1 MTSDSI
7 DMDNKT
13 AGDESYRES
22 IDLEF
27 YRKMVKQLCAI
38 RRYKSALFWAEK
50 VCCLTENDPKDV
62 YYQAQCMF
70 YMKDYLRAAHLIR
83 LHKLETSNVACYSL
97 ALESLYEAK
106 AFNEALSIMNSVD
119 IDYLMASLIN
129 PPMEGAKPECY
140 GFQYFD
146 DSGKNVSKR
155 LNFLQCNL
163 LTHLTKLNFTNAGT
177 DGFSKFC

>member
-1 MTSDSI
+1 MASDTI
-7 DMDNKT
+7 DMHNKT
-13 AGDESYRES
+13 PNNELYKES

-50 VCCLTENDPKDV
+50 VCCLTENDPTDV

-70 YMKDYLRAAHLIR
+70 LMKDYHRAAHLIR
-83 LHKLETSNVACYSL
+83 LHKLETTNVACYSL
-97 ALESLYEAK
+97 LLESLYEAK
-106 AFNEALSIMNSVD
+106 AFNEALSIINSVD

-129 PPMEGAKPECY
+129 PPIEGAKPECY
-140 GFQYFD
+140 GFQYCD

-155 LNFLQCNL
+155 KN
-163 LTHLTKLNFTNAGT
+163 
-177 DGFSKFC
+177 